1 MIRKAGL
8 VWDCEL
14 TFNRYIEDCGVQC
27 ETVTPQMIATPFYRG
42 RYVSMV
48 IPTGFGNPNY
58 SGLLPALRA
67 STSRIRTFVEKGG
80 NLLVCGSMSSTPGT
94 YDWLPIDVEYCHEYF
109 TAHVHVNHE
118 SPFTS
123 VLEDF
128 DCTAVECDGHFTRFE
143 GTPVATSEEG
153 KTLMFSENVGKGSI
167 VVMALHEY
175 PSRSF
180 LRAFCSHD
188 KETLF

>member
-67 STSRIRTFVEKGG
+67 SASRIRTFVEKGG
-80 NLLVCGSMSSTPGT
+80 SLLVCGSMSSMQGT
-94 YDWLPIDVEYCHEYF
+94 YDWLPLDVEYCHEYF
-109 TAHVHVNHE
+109 TAHVQVNHE
-118 SPFTS
+118 SPFAS

-128 DCTAVECDGHFTRFE
+128 DRTAVECDGHFTRFE

-153 KTLMFSENVGKGSI
+153 KTLMFSENVGKGAI